1 MARPGTAEHPTLG
14 EYWQR
19 WRLAVWVVLGLL
31 ATALIVGLIN
41 SQDRRGYLDPQGID
55 PPGARAVVQLL
66 SGQGVSITE
75 VRRTA
80 PAVDAAGPDTTLLIT
95 IPDLLRPEQVAEV
108 LDTGADIVLIAP
120 GPVLAAFSDD
130 LVVVGGALPGV
141 REPGCDLPEAVRA
154 GTARL
159 GGNYETSDPAVSCYD
174 GTLVTTTLDGDQRLV
189 AIGVADPL
197 TNRYLDQEGNAALVL
212 NLLGRHPEL
221 IWYRPVAEEP
231 PAGQAV
237 PLSEL
242 LPGWVV
248 PAVVQLGIAAVLV
261 AWWRGRRLG
270 RVVTEP
276 LPVVVRAA
284 EATEGRARLYRRGR
298 AREHAAATLR
308 EAAAGRLQRRLGL
321 PPDAEPAALVAAVAD
336 RTGRP
341 AAAVGA
347 LLTGPA
353 PPDDPALVRLAD
365 ELDALEQEVRSL

>member
-1 MARPGTAEHPTLG
+1 MARTGTAEHPTLG

-31 ATALIVGLIN
+31 ATALIIGLIN
-41 SQDRRGYLDPQGID
+41 SQDRHGYLDPQGVD
-55 PPGARAVVQLL
+55 PLGARAVAQLL
-66 SGQGVSITE
+66 SGRGVDVTE

-80 PAVDAAGPDTTLLIT
+80 PAVDAAGSDSTLLIT

-108 LDTGADIVLIAP
+108 LDTGADIVLVAP

-130 LVVVGGALPGV
+130 LAATAGALAEV

-154 GTARL
+154 GDVRL
-159 GGNYETSDPAVSCYD
+159 GGGYQSAGPAITCYD
-174 GTLVTTTLDGDQRLV
+174 DTLAVTALDSGQRLV
-189 AIGVADPL
+189 VIGVADPL

-212 NLLGRHPEL
+212 NLLGHHPDL
-221 IWYRPVAEEP
+221 IWYRPVAEELP
-231 PAGQAV
+231 EGQAV

-242 LPGWVV
+242 LPDWVV
-248 PAVVQLGIAAVLV
+248 PVAVQLGIAAVLV

-276 LPVVVRAA
+276 LPVVIRAA

-298 AREHAAATLR
+298 ARGHAAATLR

-321 PPDAEPAALVAAVAD
+321 PPDTESAALVAAVAD

-341 AAAVGA
+341 AAAVAA
-347 LLTGPA
+347 LLAGPA

-365 ELDALEQEVRSL
+365 DLDILEQEVLSL